1 VLTGGCNAAF
11 YDDRAYRTLN
21 GTVVN
26 SGNVVG
32 NILCGGL
39 PPPTAFANPITGY
52 NSTTTQRRFGAASGG
67 NANVPCAGNFGD
79 SKGLDLW
86 TYDQSNTAVA
96 PLIIVASADIA
107 VTKSVS
113 DPTPAVGTNITFT
126 VTARN
131 LGPSNATGV
140 QVRDVLPAGLTFV
153 SAAPSQGSYSA
164 GIWIIGNLAVGA
176 IATLKITVTVTGT
189 SKVTNTATRI
199 AGNPTDYDPGNDSA
213 SASVTGST
221 IPGFPNTGVAPVAT
235 WWPALLP
242 LALVITLAAAAF
254 RRRPRTRRH
263 DA

>member
-1 VLTGGCNAAF
+1 
-11 YDDRAYRTLN
+11 
-21 GTVVN
+21 
-26 SGNVVG
+26 
-32 NILCGGL
+32 
-39 PPPTAFANPITGY
+39 
-52 NSTTTQRRFGAASGG
+52 
-67 NANVPCAGNFGD
+67 
-79 SKGLDLW
+79 
-86 TYDQSNTAVA
+86 
-96 PLIIVASADIA
+96 

-113 DPTPAVGTNITFT
+113 DPTPAVGTNVTFT

-254 RRRPRTRRH
+254 RRRPRARRH